1 MCSSPAPFGGEQ
13 WGLGHE
19 GEHSRVPRGA
29 LPRLSRT
36 AAPREPRS
44 TCRRGGRGQRARG
57 CAGNQ
62 PSSRDWGVE
71 ERASGHAQWGGGGG
85 DGRGRRGDC
94 CLFAAGPTRR
104 HRRRRSAWRSRQVQ
118 LPQHHVGAP
127 LRVAAARRRGP
138 GSGGCQTP
146 GRGQGS
152 SGGGGAMVV
161 ITSAR
166 GGGGDR
172 APSRRRG
179 CGLARAGAAALLAGA
194 SCLCYCRSLQGEFVH
209 DDVWAIV
216 NNPDVRPGAPLR
228 WGIFTNDFWG
238 KGMAENT
245 SHKSYRPLC
254 VLTFKLNIFLTGMNP
269 FYFHAVNIILHCL
282 VTLVLMYTCDK
293 TVFKNRGLAFVTALL
308 FAVHPIHTEAVAGIV
323 GRADVL
329 ACLLFLLAF
338 LSYNR
343 SLDQGCVG
351 ENFPSTVSPFFLLL
365 SLFLGTC
372 AMLVKE
378 TGITVFGV
386 CLVYDLFSLSHKQDK
401 SSNGALCPRSPQ
413 QPRSDQSS
421 SLPGHPHRENGKHQR
436 FPHKGAW
443 GGCHSPLPPEP
454 KSSGFPV
461 SPPAVWSMMRYLTA
475 SSNRN
480 FLLTM
485 RPFFKRAILVLS
497 YVLVIL
503 YFRLWIM
510 GGSMP
515 LFSEQDNPASFS
527 PYILTRFLT
536 YSYLLAFNVWLLLAP
551 VTLCYDWQVG
561 SIPLV
566 ETIWD
571 MRNLATILLA
581 VVMALLSLHCLA
593 AFKRLEHKEV
603 LVGLLFLVFP
613 FIPASNLF
621 FRVGFVVAERV
632 LYMPSMG
639 YCILF
644 VHGLSKLCTWL
655 NRCGATSLIAST
667 VLLLLLFSWKTVKQN
682 EIWLS
687 RESLFRSGVQTLPH
701 NAKVHYNYANFLK
714 DQGRNKEAIYH
725 YRTALKSQEKK
736 EEAITLL
743 KDSIKYGPEF
753 ADAYSSLA
761 SLLAE
766 QERFKEAEETYQA
779 GIKNCPDSSDLHNNY
794 GVFLVDT
801 GFPKKAVAHYQQAIK
816 LSPSHH
822 VAMVNLGRLY
832 RSLGENSMAEEW
844 YKRALQVAHKAE
856 ILSPLGALYYNTG
869 RYEEALQ
876 IYQEAAALQPSQRD
890 LRLALAQVLAVM
902 GQTKEAEKMTNHI
915 VSEETGCLECYR
927 LLSAIYSKQENHDK
941 ALDAI
946 DKALQLKPK
955 DPKVI
960 SELFFTK
967 GNQLREQNLLDK
979 AFESYKAA
987 VQLNPDQAQ
996 AWMNMGGIQH
1006 IKGNY
1011 VSARA
1016 YYERA
1021 LQLVPDSKL
1030 LKENLAKLD
1039 RLEKRLQEVREK
1051 DQT

>member
-1 MCSSPAPFGGEQ
+1 
-13 WGLGHE
+13 
-19 GEHSRVPRGA
+19 
-29 LPRLSRT
+29 
-36 AAPREPRS
+36 
-44 TCRRGGRGQRARG
+44 
-57 CAGNQ
+57 
-62 PSSRDWGVE
+62 
-71 ERASGHAQWGGGGG
+71 
-85 DGRGRRGDC
+85 
-94 CLFAAGPTRR
+94 
-104 HRRRRSAWRSRQVQ
+104 
-118 LPQHHVGAP
+118 
-127 LRVAAARRRGP
+127 
-138 GSGGCQTP
+138 
-146 GRGQGS
+146 
-152 SGGGGAMVV
+152 
-161 ITSAR
+161 
-166 GGGGDR
+166 
-172 APSRRRG
+172 
-179 CGLARAGAAALLAGA
+179 
-194 SCLCYCRSLQGEFVH
+194 
-209 DDVWAIV
+209 
-216 NNPDVRPGAPLR
+216 
-228 WGIFTNDFWG
+228 
-238 KGMAENT
+238 MAENT

-269 FYFHAVNIILHCL
+269 FYFHAVNVILHCL

-308 FAVHPIHTEAVAGIV
+308 FAVHPVHTEAVAGIV

-338 LSYNR
+338 LSYTR
-343 SLDQGCVG
+343 SVGQCGVG
-351 ENFPSTVSPFFLLL
+351 ECFPSTASPFFLLL
-365 SLFLGTC
+365 GLFLGTC

-386 CLVYDLFSLSHKQDK
+386 CLVYDLFSLSHKQEK
-401 SSNGALCPRSPQ
+401 SSNGAIHQRSAQQPGSPQ
-413 QPRSDQSS
+413 PSS
-421 SLPGHPHRENGKHQR
+421 VPAPPLRRNGKQQR
-436 FPHKGAW
+436 FPHKAAW
-443 GGCHSPLPPEP
+443 SGCHSPLPAEP
-454 KSSGFPV
+454 KSGGFPV
-461 SPPAVWSMMRYLTA
+461 SPRAVWSMM
-475 SSNRN
+475 
-480 FLLTM
+480 
-485 RPFFKRAILVLS
+485 
-497 YVLVIL
+497 
-503 YFRLWIM
+503 
-510 GGSMP
+510 
-515 LFSEQDNPASFS
+515 
-527 PYILTRFLT
+527 RFLT
-536 YSYLLAFNVWLLLAP
+536 YSYLLAFNMWLLLAP

-571 MRNLATILLA
+571 TRNLATILLA
-581 VVMALLSLHCLA
+581 VVMALLGLHCLA

-655 NRCGATSLIAST
+655 NRCGATTLTVST

-714 DQGRNKEAIYH
+714 DQGQNREAIYH
-725 YRTALKSQEKK
+725 YRTALKLYPRHASALNNLGTLTRNTAEAKMYYQRALQLNPQHNRALFNLGNLLKSQEEK
-736 EEAITLL
+736 EEAVTLL
-743 KDSIKYGPEF
+743 KDSIKHGPEF

-766 QERFKEAEETYQA
+766 QERFKEAEEIYQA

-801 GFPKKAVAHYQQAIK
+801 GSPEKAVAHYQQAIT
-816 LSPSHH
+816 LSPSHD

-832 RSLGENSMAEEW
+832 RSLGDNSMAEEW
-844 YKRALQVAHKAE
+844 YKRALKVARKAE
-856 ILSPLGALYYNTG
+856 TLSPLGALFYNTG

-876 IYQEAAALQPSQRD
+876 IYREAAALQPSHRE
-890 LRLALAQVLAVM
+890 LRLALAQVLAMM

-915 VSEETGCLECYR
+915 VSEDTGCLECYR
-927 LLSAIYSKQENHDK
+927 LLSAIHSKQEQHAK

-987 VQLNPDQAQ
+987 VDLNPDQAQ

-1011 VSARA
+1011 VAARA

-1021 LQLVPDSKL
+1021 LRLVPDSKL
-1030 LKENLAKLD
+1030 LQENLAKLH

-1051 DQT
+1051 SQT

>member
-1 MCSSPAPFGGEQ
+1 MVVTGCA
-13 WGLGHE
+13 
-19 GEHSRVPRGA
+19 
-29 LPRLSRT
+29 
-36 AAPREPRS
+36 
-44 TCRRGGRGQRARG
+44 RGGG
-57 CAGNQ
+57 
-62 PSSRDWGVE
+62 
-71 ERASGHAQWGGGGG
+71 
-85 DGRGRRGDC
+85 
-94 CLFAAGPTRR
+94 
-104 HRRRRSAWRSRQVQ
+104 
-118 LPQHHVGAP
+118 
-127 LRVAAARRRGP
+127 
-138 GSGGCQTP
+138 
-146 GRGQGS
+146 
-152 SGGGGAMVV
+152 
-161 ITSAR
+161 

-179 CGLARAGAAALLAGA
+179 CGLSPAGAAALLAGA
-194 SCLCYCRSLQGEFVH
+194 SCLCYGRSLQGEFVH

-254 VLTFKLNIFLTGMNP
+254 VLTFKLNVFLTGMNP
-269 FYFHAVNIILHCL
+269 FYFHAVNVILHCL

-293 TVFKNRGLAFVTALL
+293 AVFRNRRLAFATALL
-308 FAVHPIHTEAVAGIV
+308 FAVHPIHTEAEMVAGIV

-343 SLDQGCVG
+343 SVDQRHVG
-351 ENFPSTVSPFFLLL
+351 ECFPPTVSPFFLLL
-365 SLFLGTC
+365 SLLLGTC

-386 CLVYDLFSLSHKQDK
+386 CLVYDLFSLSHKQEK
-401 SSNGALCPRSPQ
+401 SSNGVIHQRSPQ
-413 QPRSDQSS
+413 QPASPPPP
-421 SLPGHPHRENGKHQR
+421 SLPPQPHRENGKQHR
-436 FPHKGAW
+436 FPHRGAW
-443 GGCHSPLPPEP
+443 GGCHSPSPPEP

-461 SPPAVWSMMRYLTA
+461 SPGAMWSMMRYLTA
-475 SSNRN
+475 RTNRN

-485 RPFFKRAILVLS
+485 RPFLKRAT
-497 YVLVIL
+497 LVITYVIVVL

-571 MRNLATILLA
+571 TRNLATILLA
-581 VVMALLSLHCLA
+581 VVMTLLSLHCLA
-593 AFKRLEHKEV
+593 AFK
-603 LVGLLFLVFP
+603 
-613 FIPASNLF
+613 
-621 FRVGFVVAERV
+621 
-632 LYMPSMG
+632 
-639 YCILF
+639 
-644 VHGLSKLCTWL
+644 HG
-655 NRCGATSLIAST
+655 
-667 VLLLLLFSWKTVKQN
+667 
-682 EIWLS
+682 
-687 RESLFRSGVQTLPH
+687 SGVQTLPH

-714 DQGRNKEAIYH
+714 DQGRNREAIYH
-725 YRTALKSQEKK
+725 YRTALRLYPRHASALNNLGTLTRDTAEAKIYYQRALQLNPQHNRALFNLGNLLKSQEKK

-766 QERFKEAEETYQA
+766 QERFKEAEEIYQA

-801 GFPKKAVAHYQQAIK
+801 GSPEKAVAHYQQAIT

-832 RSLGENSMAEEW
+832 RSLGENSLAEEW
-844 YKRALQVAHKAE
+844 YKRALQVSRKAE

-876 IYQEAAALQPSQRD
+876 IYREAAALQPSQRE

-927 LLSAIYSKQENHDK
+927 LLSAIYSKQERHDK

-955 DPKVI
+955 DPKVV

-987 VQLNPDQAQ
+987 VELNPDQAQ

-1030 LKENLAKLD
+1030 LQENLAKLD

>member
-1 MCSSPAPFGGEQ
+1 
-13 WGLGHE
+13 
-19 GEHSRVPRGA
+19 
-29 LPRLSRT
+29 
-36 AAPREPRS
+36 
-44 TCRRGGRGQRARG
+44 
-57 CAGNQ
+57 
-62 PSSRDWGVE
+62 
-71 ERASGHAQWGGGGG
+71 
-85 DGRGRRGDC
+85 
-94 CLFAAGPTRR
+94 
-104 HRRRRSAWRSRQVQ
+104 
-118 LPQHHVGAP
+118 
-127 LRVAAARRRGP
+127 
-138 GSGGCQTP
+138 
-146 GRGQGS
+146 
-152 SGGGGAMVV
+152 MVV
-161 ITSAR
+161 TSSAR
-166 GGGGDR
+166 GGSGDR

-179 CGLARAGAAALLAGA
+179 CGLAPAGAAALLAGA
-194 SCLCYCRSLQGEFVH
+194 SCLCYGRSLQGEFVH

-269 FYFHAVNIILHCL
+269 FYFHAVNVILHCL

-308 FAVHPIHTEAVAGIV
+308 FAVHPVHTEAVAGIV

-343 SLDQGCVG
+343 SVDQCCVG
-351 ENFPSTVSPFFLLL
+351 DCFPPTASPFFLLL

-378 TGITVFGV
+378 TGVTVFGV
-386 CLVYDLFSLSHKQDK
+386 CLVYDLFSLSHKQEK
-401 SSNGALCPRSPQ
+401 SSNGVIHQHSPQ
-413 QPRSDQSS
+413 QPGSPQPA
-421 SLPGHPHRENGKHQR
+421 SLPAHPLRENGKQQR
-436 FPHKGAW
+436 FSHKGSW
-443 GGCHSPLPPEP
+443 SGCHSSLPPEP

-461 SPPAVWSMMRYLTA
+461 SPGAVWSMMRYLTA

-485 RPFFKRAILVLS
+485 RPFFKRAILVIS
-497 YVLVIL
+497 YVIIVL

-566 ETIWD
+566 ETLWD
-571 MRNLATILLA
+571 TRNLATILLA
-581 VVMALLSLHCLA
+581 AVMALLSLHCLA

-632 LYMPSMG
+632 LYMP
-639 YCILF
+639 
-644 VHGLSKLCTWL
+644 
-655 NRCGATSLIAST
+655 
-667 VLLLLLFSWKTVKQN
+667 
-682 EIWLS
+682 
-687 RESLFRSGVQTLPH
+687 RSGVQTLPH

-714 DQGRNKEAIYH
+714 DQGRNREAIYH
-725 YRTALKSQEKK
+725 YRTALKLYPRHASALNNLGTLMRDTAEAKAYYQKALQLNPQHNRALFNLGNLLKSQEKK
-736 EEAITLL
+736 EEAISLL

-766 QERFKEAEETYQA
+766 QERFKEAEEIYQA

-801 GFPKKAVAHYQQAIK
+801 GSPEKAVAHYQQAIK

-832 RSLGENSMAEEW
+832 RSLGDNSVAEEW
-844 YKRALQVAHKAE
+844 YKRALQVARKAE

-876 IYQEAAALQPSQRD
+876 IYREAAALQPSQRE
-890 LRLALAQVLAVM
+890 LRLALAQVLAMM
-902 GQTKEAEKMTNHI
+902 GQTKEAERMTNHI
-915 VSEETGCLECYR
+915 VSEEPGCLECYR
-927 LLSAIYSKQENHDK
+927 LLSAIYSKQELHDK
-941 ALDAI
+941 ALEAI

-987 VQLNPDQAQ
+987 VELNPDQAQ
-996 AWMNMGGIQH
+996 AWMNMGGIEH
-1006 IKGNY
+1006 IKGHY

-1030 LKENLAKLD
+1030 LQENLAKLD

>member
-1 MCSSPAPFGGEQ
+1 MVVTGCA
-13 WGLGHE
+13 
-19 GEHSRVPRGA
+19 
-29 LPRLSRT
+29 
-36 AAPREPRS
+36 
-44 TCRRGGRGQRARG
+44 RGG
-57 CAGNQ
+57 
-62 PSSRDWGVE
+62 
-71 ERASGHAQWGGGGG
+71 
-85 DGRGRRGDC
+85 
-94 CLFAAGPTRR
+94 
-104 HRRRRSAWRSRQVQ
+104 
-118 LPQHHVGAP
+118 
-127 LRVAAARRRGP
+127 
-138 GSGGCQTP
+138 
-146 GRGQGS
+146 
-152 SGGGGAMVV
+152 
-161 ITSAR
+161 

-179 CGLARAGAAALLAGA
+179 RGLAPAGAAALLAGA
-194 SCLCYCRSLQGEFVH
+194 SCLCYGRSLQGEFVH

-254 VLTFKLNIFLTGMNP
+254 VLTFKLNVFLTGMNP
-269 FYFHAVNIILHCL
+269 FYFHAVNVILHCL

-293 TVFKNRGLAFVTALL
+293 AVFRNRRLAFATALL

-343 SLDQGCVG
+343 SVDQRHVG
-351 ENFPSTVSPFFLLL
+351 ECFPPTVSPFFLLL
-365 SLFLGTC
+365 SLLLGTC

-386 CLVYDLFSLSHKQDK
+386 CLVYDLFSLSHKQEK
-401 SSNGALCPRSPQ
+401 S
-413 QPRSDQSS
+413 
-421 SLPGHPHRENGKHQR
+421 
-436 FPHKGAW
+436 
-443 GGCHSPLPPEP
+443 
-454 KSSGFPV
+454 
-461 SPPAVWSMMRYLTA
+461 YLTA
-475 SSNRN
+475 RTNRN

-485 RPFFKRAILVLS
+485 RPFLKRATLVVT
-497 YVLVIL
+497 YVIVLL

-571 MRNLATILLA
+571 TRNLATILLA
-581 VVMALLSLHCLA
+581 VVMTLLSLHCLA

-655 NRCGATSLIAST
+655 NRCGATTLTVST

-714 DQGRNKEAIYH
+714 DQGRNLEAIYH
-725 YRTALKSQEKK
+725 YRTALRLYPRHASALNNLGTLTRDTAEAKIYYQRALQLNPQHNRALFNLGNLLKSQEKK

-766 QERFKEAEETYQA
+766 QERFKEAEEIYQA

-801 GFPKKAVAHYQQAIK
+801 GSPEKAVAHYQQAIT

-832 RSLGENSMAEEW
+832 RSLGENSLAEEW
-844 YKRALQVAHKAE
+844 YKRALQVSRKAE

-876 IYQEAAALQPSQRD
+876 IYREAAALQPSQRE

-927 LLSAIYSKQENHDK
+927 LLSAIYSKQERHDK

-955 DPKVI
+955 DPKVV

-987 VQLNPDQAQ
+987 VELNPDQAQ

-1030 LKENLAKLD
+1030 LQENLAKLD
-1039 RLEKRLQEVREK
+1039 RLEKRLQEVRER

>member
-1 MCSSPAPFGGEQ
+1 
-13 WGLGHE
+13 
-19 GEHSRVPRGA
+19 
-29 LPRLSRT
+29 
-36 AAPREPRS
+36 
-44 TCRRGGRGQRARG
+44 
-57 CAGNQ
+57 
-62 PSSRDWGVE
+62 
-71 ERASGHAQWGGGGG
+71 
-85 DGRGRRGDC
+85 
-94 CLFAAGPTRR
+94 
-104 HRRRRSAWRSRQVQ
+104 
-118 LPQHHVGAP
+118 
-127 LRVAAARRRGP
+127 
-138 GSGGCQTP
+138 
-146 GRGQGS
+146 
-152 SGGGGAMVV
+152 
-161 ITSAR
+161 
-166 GGGGDR
+166 
-172 APSRRRG
+172 
-179 CGLARAGAAALLAGA
+179 
-194 SCLCYCRSLQGEFVH
+194 
-209 DDVWAIV
+209 
-216 NNPDVRPGAPLR
+216 
-228 WGIFTNDFWG
+228 
-238 KGMAENT
+238 MAENT

-254 VLTFKLNIFLTGMNP
+254 VLTFKLNVFLTGMNP
-269 FYFHAVNIILHCL
+269 FYFHAVNVILHCL

-293 TVFKNRGLAFVTALL
+293 AVFRNRRLAFATALL

-343 SLDQGCVG
+343 SVDQRHVG
-351 ENFPSTVSPFFLLL
+351 ECFPPTVSPFFLLL
-365 SLFLGTC
+365 SLLLGTC

-386 CLVYDLFSLSHKQDK
+386 CLVYDLFSLSHKQEK
-401 SSNGALCPRSPQ
+401 SSNGVIHQRSPQ
-413 QPRSDQSS
+413 QPASPPPP
-421 SLPGHPHRENGKHQR
+421 SLPPQPHRENGKQHR
-436 FPHKGAW
+436 FPHRGAW
-443 GGCHSPLPPEP
+443 GGCHSPSPPEP

-461 SPPAVWSMMRYLTA
+461 SPGAMWSMMRYLTA
-475 SSNRN
+475 RTNRN

-485 RPFFKRAILVLS
+485 RPFLKRATLVVT
-497 YVLVIL
+497 YVIVLL

-571 MRNLATILLA
+571 TRNLATILLA
-581 VVMALLSLHCLA
+581 VVMTLLSLHCLA

-632 LYMPSMG
+632 LYMP
-639 YCILF
+639 
-644 VHGLSKLCTWL
+644 
-655 NRCGATSLIAST
+655 
-667 VLLLLLFSWKTVKQN
+667 
-682 EIWLS
+682 
-687 RESLFRSGVQTLPH
+687 RSGVQTLPH

-714 DQGRNKEAIYH
+714 DQGRNREAIYH
-725 YRTALKSQEKK
+725 YRTALRLYPRHASALNNLGTLTRDTAEAKIYYQRALQLNPQHNRALFNLGNLLKSQEKK

-766 QERFKEAEETYQA
+766 QERFKEAEEIYQA

-801 GFPKKAVAHYQQAIK
+801 GSPEKAVAHYQQAIT

-832 RSLGENSMAEEW
+832 RSLGENSLAEEW
-844 YKRALQVAHKAE
+844 YKRALQVSRKAE

-876 IYQEAAALQPSQRD
+876 IYREAAALQPSQRE

-927 LLSAIYSKQENHDK
+927 LLSAIYSKQERHDK

-955 DPKVI
+955 DPKVV

-987 VQLNPDQAQ
+987 VELNPDQAQ

-1030 LKENLAKLD
+1030 LQENLAKLD

>member
-1 MCSSPAPFGGEQ
+1 MVVTTSA
-13 WGLGHE
+13 
-19 GEHSRVPRGA
+19 
-29 LPRLSRT
+29 
-36 AAPREPRS
+36 RS
-44 TCRRGGRGQRARG
+44 
-57 CAGNQ
+57 
-62 PSSRDWGVE
+62 
-71 ERASGHAQWGGGGG
+71 
-85 DGRGRRGDC
+85 
-94 CLFAAGPTRR
+94 
-104 HRRRRSAWRSRQVQ
+104 
-118 LPQHHVGAP
+118 
-127 LRVAAARRRGP
+127 
-138 GSGGCQTP
+138 GSGG
-146 GRGQGS
+146 
-152 SGGGGAMVV
+152 
-161 ITSAR
+161 
-166 GGGGDR
+166 DR
-172 APSRRRG
+172 TPSRWRD
-179 CGLARAGAAALLAGA
+179 CGLAPAGAAALLAGA
-194 SCLCYCRSLQGEFVH
+194 SCLCYGNSLQGEFVH

-216 NNPDVRPGAPLR
+216 NNPDVRPDAPLL
-228 WGIFTNDFWG
+228 WGIFANDFWG

-293 TVFKNRGLAFVTALL
+293 AVFKDRGLAFVTALL
-308 FAVHPIHTEAVAGIV
+308 FAVHPVHTEAVAGIV

-329 ACLLFLLAF
+329 ACLLFLLTF

-343 SLDQGCVG
+343 SLDQCCVG
-351 ENFPSTVSPFFLLL
+351 ECFPSTASPFFLLL
-365 SLFLGTC
+365 SLVLGTC

-401 SSNGALCPRSPQ
+401 SSNGVIHQCSPQ
-413 QPRSDQSS
+413 QSGCPHPS
-421 SLPGHPHRENGKHQR
+421 SLPAHPHWENGKQR

-443 GGCHSPLPPEP
+443 GACHSSLPPEP

-461 SPPAVWSMMRYLTA
+461 SPGTVWSMMRNLTA

-485 RPFFKRAILVLS
+485 KPFLKRA
-497 YVLVIL
+497 VLVISYVSTFL

-551 VTLCYDWQVG
+551 ITLCYDWQVG

-655 NRCGATSLIAST
+655 NRCGATTLIVST

-687 RESLFRSGVQTLPH
+687 RESLFRLYPHHASALNNLGTLTRDTAEAKMYYQRALQLNPQH
-701 NAKVHYNYANFLK
+701 NRALFNLGNL
-714 DQGRNKEAIYH
+714 
-725 YRTALKSQEKK
+725 LKSQEKK
-736 EEAITLL
+736 EEAILLL
-743 KDSIKYGPEF
+743 KNSIKYGPEF

-766 QERFKEAEETYQA
+766 QERYKEAEEVYQA
-779 GIKNCPDSSDLHNNY
+779 GIRNCPDSSDLHNNY

-801 GFPKKAVAHYQQAIK
+801 GSPEKAAAHYQQAIK

-832 RSLGENSMAEEW
+832 RSLGENSVAEEW
-844 YKRALQVAHKAE
+844 YKRALQVARKAE
-856 ILSPLGALYYNTG
+856 ILSPLGALYYNTN

-876 IYQEAAALQPSQRD
+876 IYREAAALQPSQRE

-902 GQTKEAEKMTNHI
+902 GQMKEAEKMTNHI

-927 LLSAIYSKQENHDK
+927 LLSAIYSKQEHHHK
-941 ALDAI
+941 ALKAI
-946 DKALQLKPK
+946 DQALQLKPK
-955 DPKVI
+955 DPKVT

-987 VQLNPDQAQ
+987 VELNPDQAQ

-1016 YYERA
+1016 YYEKA

-1039 RLEKRLQEVREK
+1039 RLERRLQEVQEK

>member
-1 MCSSPAPFGGEQ
+1 
-13 WGLGHE
+13 
-19 GEHSRVPRGA
+19 
-29 LPRLSRT
+29 
-36 AAPREPRS
+36 
-44 TCRRGGRGQRARG
+44 
-57 CAGNQ
+57 
-62 PSSRDWGVE
+62 
-71 ERASGHAQWGGGGG
+71 
-85 DGRGRRGDC
+85 
-94 CLFAAGPTRR
+94 
-104 HRRRRSAWRSRQVQ
+104 
-118 LPQHHVGAP
+118 
-127 LRVAAARRRGP
+127 
-138 GSGGCQTP
+138 
-146 GRGQGS
+146 
-152 SGGGGAMVV
+152 MVLT
-161 ITSAR
+161 TSAR
-166 GGGGDR
+166 GGGGHR
-172 APSRRRG
+172 APSRRQG
-179 CGLARAGAAALLAGA
+179 CGLAPAGAAALLAGA
-194 SCLCYCRSLQGEFVH
+194 SCLCYGRSLQGEFVH

-228 WGIFTNDFWG
+228 WSIFTNDFWG

-269 FYFHAVNIILHCL
+269 FYFHAVNVILHCL

-351 ENFPSTVSPFFLLL
+351 ESFPSTVSPFFLLF

-386 CLVYDLFSLSHKQDK
+386 CLVYDLFSLSNKEDK
-401 SSNGALCPRSPQ
+401 S
-413 QPRSDQSS
+413 
-421 SLPGHPHRENGKHQR
+421 
-436 FPHKGAW
+436 
-443 GGCHSPLPPEP
+443 
-454 KSSGFPV
+454 
-461 SPPAVWSMMRYLTA
+461 YLRA

-485 RPFFKRAILVLS
+485 RPFLKRAILVLS

-655 NRCGATSLIAST
+655 NRCGATTLIVST

-725 YRTALKSQEKK
+725 YRTALKLYPRHASALNNLGTLTRDTAEAKMYYQKALQLHPQHNRALFNLGNLLKSQEKK

-766 QERFKEAEETYQA
+766 QERFKEAEEIYQA

-801 GFPKKAVAHYQQAIK
+801 GLPEKAVAHYQQAIK

-876 IYQEAAALQPSQRD
+876 IYQEAAALQPSQRE

-941 ALDAI
+941 ALDVI

-979 AFESYKAA
+979 AFESYRAA

-1006 IKGNY
+1006 IKGKY